1 MQYEALCG
9 IMVVQGENVVH
20 QDSLEKIKSEL
31 LNARKARRDF
41 YDVEVQAAQKKFDE
55 NSGCDSCRGRGW
67 VVTWDTLDSMSG
79 CYAEYGDCPNE
90 NCSNET
96 RLTSGLSPQNNK
108 YDKIKG
114 SLWYHENDD
123 EEKRL
128 DQEIIRLEGEEAN
141 ERTRLTPEAGKIV
154 KIIKKGRGRAKDK
167 SPVGTEGIVIKR
179 FFNDWGTEKLIV
191 LDRDGIKHWPTA
203 KSVEVIHSGSTPEE
217 WQSVIDSARE
227 SDGLPFV
234 VTVKHSSGRAAL
246 VRTTTGKE
254 LWIPF
259 SQSPE
264 LKGVKKRDTISVI
277 IPLWLAKDK
286 GLYSG

>member
-1 MQYEALCG
+1 MA
-9 IMVVQGENVVH
+9 H
-20 QDSLEKIKSEL
+20 SDSLEKIKSEL
-31 LNARKARRDF
+31 LSARGDLRDF
-41 YDVEVQAAQKKFDE
+41 YDTEVQSAQQKFED

-79 CYAEYGDCPNE
+79 CYAEYGSCPNE
-90 NCSNET
+90 SCSSET
-96 RLTSGLSPQNNK
+96 RLMSGLSPHNNK

-114 SLWYHENDD
+114 SLWRHENDE
-123 EEKRL
+123 EEKKL
-128 DQEIIRLEGEEAN
+128 DREISRLEMEMEA
-141 ERTRLTPEAGKIV
+141 ERLRMIPDSGKV
-154 KIIKKGRGRAKDK
+154 VRIIKKGRGKARDK

-179 FFNDWGTEKLIV
+179 FHNDWGTEKLII
-191 LDRDGIKHWPTA
+191 LDSDGAKHWPTS

-217 WQSVIDSARE
+217 WQRVIDSARE
-227 SDGLPFV
+227 RDGLPFI

-264 LKGVKKRDTISVI
+264 LKGVKKRDTVSVI